1 MIHVERDDLV
11 ILLEAGYIYLA
22 MRKFTEAKNI
32 FEGVSVLAPKHDI
45 PIVAIANVYFAQ
57 TKFLEAIRTLKKAIQ
72 CNEKSAFA
80 YSHLG
85 EAQLFYGKKEEALK
99 SLSTA
104 CKLDPKGKSGEFA
117 KSLIGLV
124 QAGYDPKEF
133 RKKYEKS
140 FQEAKQKHQKVSS

>member
-57 TKFLEAIRTLKKAIQ
+57 TKF
-72 CNEKSAFA
+72 
-80 YSHLG
+80 
-85 EAQLFYGKKEEALK
+85 
-99 SLSTA
+99 
-104 CKLDPKGKSGEFA
+104 
-117 KSLIGLV
+117 
-124 QAGYDPKEF
+124 
-133 RKKYEKS
+133 
-140 FQEAKQKHQKVSS
+140 

>member
-22 MRKFTEAKNI
+22 MRKFTEAKKI

-57 TKFLEAIRTLKKAIQ
+57 TKFLEAIRTLKKAIK

-85 EAQLFYGKKEEALK
+85 EAQLFYGKKDEALQN
-99 SLSTA
+99 LETA
-104 CKLDPKGKSGEFA
+104 CRLDFKGKSGEFA
-117 KSLIGLV
+117 RSLIDLIK
-124 QAGYDPKEF
+124 AGYDPKEF
-133 RKKYEKS
+133 RKKYESS
-140 FQEAKQKHQKVSS
+140 FQEAKQQQKESS